1 MAIAN
6 GIYRIVPKTAVGQC
20 AEVAGGSKASHAN
33 VQIYEQNEGNGQ
45 RVWVGTDADG
55 CRDFRFLQSGMM
67 LDVWGGEAKTGSNI
81 TQYPYNRDSRAQE
94 WQLADTGE
102 DVTLNGVKHD
112 AYYIKSKINTNYVLD
127 AWSGQTKNGTN
138 VWLYESNKTDAQ
150 KWLLVKDSY
159 HNGKL
164 AVPANVGCVRSADA
178 DRAVQFGVNAT
189 PVTVYPAWRH
199 LAAEGWQVRWSWR
212 GRKTGT
218 STWGPWSAWRTLKGE
233 LADDGWGDAWNPNMR
248 SYHDSAKTGYMS
260 ALLDGI
266 AMSVDQ
272 TTYDKKEYRIEVRQ
286 FGTTGALSWN
296 ADGIAQHGPSA
307 TGTVRAVWW
316 PTLTVDA
323 VTWTPDGLMIGYSS
337 DFKRGG
343 NRLAVGRIK
352 GSGGYLTNRE
362 ISFSNRARTGTV
374 TIPFAELTR
383 IPDAGEQVSFPITLT
398 TVDCTRTQSFSK
410 AISYDSNHG
419 VALSVTQR
427 EGDGHTVIVKLAGS
441 YPSSECHIVFE
452 QDGETVIA
460 QCEPASGGGFVATPP
475 FGKLYKVFVKA
486 SNPDGTWGTL
496 HVAGLEVDGE
506 GHMFN
511 HDDGWCRISF
521 FDDYESSISR
531 TFERDSETYQTAG
544 RPYESVFFGKG
555 SRSPMRING
564 IAAIIDDPDFEG
576 ARIEDVRALS
586 RKGYATYRTPLGDRR
601 DVAIMSYSEK
611 PHSPGFLSVS
621 FDLRERS

>member
-1 MAIAN
+1 MAIEN
-6 GIYRIVPKTAVGQC
+6 GIYRIVPKTGTGQC
-20 AEVAGGSKASHAN
+20 AEVAGGSTASHAN
-33 VQIYEQNEGNGQ
+33 VQIYAQNEGNGQ
-45 RVWVGTDADG
+45 RVWLGTDSNG
-55 CRDFRFLQSGMM
+55 STDFRFLQSGMM

-81 TQYPYNRDSRAQE
+81 TQYEYNATRAQD

-102 DVTLNGVKHD
+102 DVTLNGVKLD
-112 AYYIKSKINTNYVLD
+112 AYYIKSKINASYVLD

-159 HNGKL
+159 HDGKL
-164 AVPANVGCVRSADA
+164 AVPANVGCVRSEDA
-178 DRAVQFGVNAT
+178 DRAVQFGVNAA
-189 PVTVYPAWRH
+189 PVTVYPAWRY
-199 LAAEGWQVRWSWR
+199 LAAEGWQLRWSWR

-218 STWGPWSAWRTLKGE
+218 ESWGAWSAWRTLKGE
-233 LADDGWGDAWNPNMR
+233 LADDGWGDAWNPNLR
-248 SYHDSAKTGYMS
+248 SYHVSAKTGYMS

-296 ADGIAQHGPSA
+296 ADGVPQHGPSA

-337 DFKRGG
+337 DFKHGG

-362 ISFSNRARTGTV
+362 VSFPDRARTGTV

-398 TVDCTRTQSFSK
+398 TVDCTRTQSFAK
-410 AISYDSNHG
+410 TVAYDSNHG
-419 VALSVTQR
+419 VALSVAQG

-452 QDGETVIA
+452 QDGETAIA
-460 QCEPASGGGFVATPP
+460 QCEPASGGGFVAAPP
-475 FGKLYKVFVKA
+475 FGKPYKVFVKA
-486 SNPDGTWGTL
+486 VKSDSMWGTRN
-496 HVAGLEVDGE
+496 VAGIEVGGDG
-506 GHMFN
+506 HVFN
-511 HDDGWCRISF
+511 YGGRWAKIVL
-521 FDDYESSISR
+521 FDDYDSSSSR
-531 TFERDSETYQTAG
+531 SIERDYEAYQTNG
-544 RPYESVFFGKG
+544 RAYESVFFGRG
-555 SRSPMRING
+555 SKVGHSIEG
-564 IAAIIDDPDFEG
+564 IAKTDFDPEFLGAALDDL
-576 ARIEDVRALS
+576 RALASS
-586 RKGYATYRTPLGDRR
+586 RYATYRTPNGDRY
-601 DVAIMSYSEK
+601 DVAITSISEQ
-611 PHSPGFLSVS
+611 PFGSGFVKVS
-621 FDLRERS
+621 LEMRERS